1 MEVSEW
7 SGTSVNWAAAL
18 AAFKEALAPIF
29 PRVETRRSAEAF
41 IDGVLS
47 GIERKTGWMLAEQ
60 AGLARPYRIQSLL
73 GRSRWDSDRLCTFIR
88 DRAVDALADNG
99 VLVIDETGFVKKG
112 DRSVGVSRQYSGTA
126 GRIENCQIGVFVA
139 YASRHGQTLID
150 RRLYLPKTWAEDPE
164 RRARAGVPADIAFA
178 TKPAIACEMI
188 AKALDSGIRCSFVLA
203 DSVYGS
209 DTKFRRMLEDRGQPY
224 VLAVRSNQHLR
235 LFESDWGLIQTD
247 PATIAA
253 ELPSEAWTALSA
265 GEGAKGPRLYRWARV
280 SLGKNRQNGFE
291 KWLLMRRH
299 LRKHDDIACY
309 FALVPEGT
317 SLADM
322 AGAAGLRW
330 TIEECFLRAKDD
342 LGLDHCEARSW
353 HGWHRHMALVMA
365 AALFLAQIA
374 AEQRKTAC
382 ACDTESKRDKTSPDR
397 TAARSAP
404 LPA

>member
-1 MEVSEW
+1 MEISEW

-18 AAFKEALAPIF
+18 AAFKETLAPIF

-60 AGLARPYRIQSLL
+60 AGLERPYRIQSLL
-73 GRSRWDSDRLCTFIR
+73 GRSSWDCDRLCTFIR
-88 DRAVDALADNG
+88 DQAVDALGNNG

-112 DRSVGVSRQYSGTA
+112 ARSVGVARQYSGTA
-126 GRIENCQIGVFVA
+126 GRIENCQIGVFLA
-139 YASRHGQTLID
+139 YASRYGQTLID
-150 RRLYLPKTWAEDPE
+150 RQLYLPKAWAEGTE
-164 RRARAGVPADIAFA
+164 RRARAGVPDDITFA
-178 TKPAIACEMI
+178 TKPAIAREMI
-188 AKALDSGIRCSFVLA
+188 VKALDSGLQCAFVLA

-209 DTKFRRMLEDRGQPY
+209 DYTLRRMLEERGQPY

-235 LFESDWGLIQTD
+235 FLEADWGLIQTD

-253 ELPSEAWTALSA
+253 ELPKKAWTALSA
-265 GEGAKGPRLYRWARV
+265 GEGAKGPRLYHWARV
-280 SLGKNRQNGFE
+280 SLGWTTPEGFE
-291 KWLLMRRH
+291 RWLLMRRS
-299 LRKHDDIACY
+299 LRNRDDIAYY
-309 FALVPEGT
+309 FAFVREGT

-374 AEQRKTAC
+374 AEQRKA
-382 ACDTESKRDKTSPDR
+382 AYVSAPESKRDKTSPHR
-397 TAARSAP
+397 TAA
-404 LPA
+404 

>member
-1 MEVSEW
+1 MEISEW
-7 SGTSVNWAAAL
+7 SGTSVNWSAAL

-60 AGLARPYRIQSLL
+60 AGLERPYRIQSLL
-73 GRSRWDSDRLCTFIR
+73 GRSSWDSDQLCTFIR
-88 DRAVDALADNG
+88 DQAVEALGDNG

-112 DRSVGVSRQYSGTA
+112 DRSVGVARQYSGTA
-126 GRIENCQIGVFVA
+126 GRIENCQIGVFLA
-139 YASRHGQTLID
+139 YASRYGQTLID
-150 RRLYLPKTWAEDPE
+150 RRLYLPKAWAEATE
-164 RRARAGVPADIAFA
+164 RRARAGVPDDITFA
-178 TKPAIACEMI
+178 TKPAIAREMI
-188 AKALDSGIRCSFVLA
+188 VKALESGLQCAFVLA

-209 DTKFRRMLEDRGQPY
+209 DYTLRRMLEERGQPY

-235 LFESDWGLIQTD
+235 FLEADWGLIQTD
-247 PATIAA
+247 PSTIAA
-253 ELPSEAWTALSA
+253 ELPKKAWTALSA
-265 GEGAKGPRLYRWARV
+265 GEGAKGPRLYHWARV
-280 SLGKNRQNGFE
+280 SLGWTTPEGFE
-291 KWLLMRRH
+291 RWLLMRRS
-299 LRKHDDIACY
+299 LRNRDDIAYY
-309 FALVPEGT
+309 FAFVREGT

-330 TIEECFLRAKDD
+330 TIEECFLRTKDD

-374 AEQRKTAC
+374 AEQRKA
-382 ACDTESKRDKTSPDR
+382 AYVSAPESKRDKTSPNR
-397 TAARSAP
+397 TAA
-404 LPA
+404 